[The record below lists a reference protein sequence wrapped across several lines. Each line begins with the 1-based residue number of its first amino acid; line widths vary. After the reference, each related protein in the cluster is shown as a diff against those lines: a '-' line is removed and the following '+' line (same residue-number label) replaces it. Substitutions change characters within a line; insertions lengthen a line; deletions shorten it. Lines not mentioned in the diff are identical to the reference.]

1 MITQLDVVKNF
12 TYKNGHLYWKKPRSG
27 IQVKDQAGSIDSK
40 GYIRIRFNGKKY
52 LNHRLI
58 FLMHYG
64 YLPKMLDH
72 IDNNRLNN
80 CIENLRPATREENG
94 YNKPLQKNNK
104 SGAKNVHWHTQAKR
118 WVVSIG
124 FNKTF
129 KYVGMFKDL
138 ELADLVA
145 QEARDKYHKEFACHY

>member
-12 TYKNGHLYWKKPRSG
+12 TYENGHLYWKKPRSG
-27 IQVKDQAGSIDSK
+27 IQIKDQAGSVDSK

-58 FLMHYG
+58 FLMHHG

-80 CIENLRPATREENG
+80 CIENLRPATREENS

-104 SGAKNVHWHTQAKR
+104 SGVKNVHWRTQAKK

-129 KYVGMFKDL
+129 KYVGMFKNL
-138 ELADLVA
+138 ELAELVA
-145 QEARDKYHKEFACHY
+145 QEARHKYHKEFACHY